1 MQNINLKTKIII
13 AVGAII
19 IAITVGIYFY
29 KTTKDN
35 SEIEITEDNFAT
47 NTAVEN
53 SNETVEENNTIV
65 VHITGEENN
74 TIVVHITGEVNY
86 PGVVVLKEGARVVDA
101 IEAGGGETDKADLGS
116 LNLAYMLSDGE
127 KIYVPNKEET
137 SQENQEREYITSA
150 KADLE
155 QSENGA
161 KSTGTNFKINI
172 NTAKQEELTQITG
185 VGEST
190 AKKII
195 EYRTQNGKFKS
206 IEDIKN
212 IPGIGDSKFNAMKEE
227 ITVN

>member
-35 SEIEITEDNFAT
+35 SEIEITEDNLTT

-53 SNETVEENNTIV
+53 SNETV
-65 VHITGEENN
+65 EENN

>member
-1 MQNINLKTKIII
+1 MQNINLKNKIII
-13 AVGAII
+13 AVGVII

-29 KTTKDN
+29 RTTKDD
-35 SEIEITEDNFAT
+35 SEIEITEDNLTT

-53 SNETVEENNTIV
+53 NNEIVEEENNTIV
-65 VHITGEENN
+65 VHITGE
-74 TIVVHITGEVNY
+74 INY

-101 IEAGGGETDKADLGS
+101 IEAGGGETDEADLSS

-137 SQENQEREYITSA
+137 SQESQEREYITSA
-150 KADLE
+150 KDNSE

-185 VGEST
+185 IGEST

>member
-1 MQNINLKTKIII
+1 MQNINLKNKIII

-35 SEIEITEDNFAT
+35 SEIEITEDNLTT

-53 SNETVEENNTIV
+53 NNEIVEEENNTIV
-65 VHITGEENN
+65 VHITGE
-74 TIVVHITGEVNY
+74 INY

-101 IEAGGGETDKADLGS
+101 IEAGGGETDEADLSS

-137 SQENQEREYITSA
+137 SQESQEREYITSA
-150 KADLE
+150 KDNSE

-185 VGEST
+185 IGEST

>member
-1 MQNINLKTKIII
+1 MQNINLKNKIII
-13 AVGAII
+13 AVGVII

-29 KTTKDN
+29 RTTKDD
-35 SEIEITEDNFAT
+35 SEIEITEDNLTT

-53 SNETVEENNTIV
+53 NNEIVEEENNTIV
-65 VHITGEENN
+65 VHITGE
-74 TIVVHITGEVNY
+74 INY

-101 IEAGGGETDKADLGS
+101 IEAGGGETDEADLSS

-137 SQENQEREYITSA
+137 SQESKEREYITSA
-150 KADLE
+150 KDNSE

-161 KSTGTNFKINI
+161 KSTGINFKINI

-185 VGEST
+185 IGEST

>member
-35 SEIEITEDNFAT
+35 SEIEITEDNLTT

-53 SNETVEENNTIV
+53 SNETVEENNK
-65 VHITGEENN
+65 
-74 TIVVHITGEVNY
+74 IVVHITGEVNY

-101 IEAGGGETDKADLGS
+101 IEAGGGETDEADLSS

-150 KADLE
+150 KADSE

-161 KSTGTNFKINI
+161 KSTGTNLKINI

>member
-1 MQNINLKTKIII
+1 MQNINLKNKIII
-13 AVGAII
+13 AVGVII

-35 SEIEITEDNFAT
+35 SEIEITEDNLTT

-53 SNETVEENNTIV
+53 SNETVEENNK
-65 VHITGEENN
+65 
-74 TIVVHITGEVNY
+74 IVVHITGEVNY

-101 IEAGGGETDKADLGS
+101 IEAGGGETDEADLSS

-127 KIYVPNKEET
+127 KIYVPNKEEI
-137 SQENQEREYITSA
+137 SQKNLEREYITSA
-150 KADLE
+150 KDDSE

-185 VGEST
+185 IGEST

>member
-1 MQNINLKTKIII
+1 MQNINLKNKIII

-35 SEIEITEDNFAT
+35 SEIEITEDNLTT

-53 SNETVEENNTIV
+53 NNEIVE
-65 VHITGEENN
+65 EENN

-101 IEAGGGETDKADLGS
+101 IEAGGGETDEADLSS

-137 SQENQEREYITSA
+137 SQESQEREYITSA
-150 KADLE
+150 KDNSE

-185 VGEST
+185 IGEST

>member
-35 SEIEITEDNFAT
+35 SEIEITEDNLTT

-53 SNETVEENNTIV
+53 SNETV
-65 VHITGEENN
+65 EENN

-101 IEAGGGETDKADLGS
+101 IEAGGGETDEADLSS

-150 KADLE
+150 KDDSE

-161 KSTGTNFKINI
+161 KSTGTNLKINI

>member
-1 MQNINLKTKIII
+1 MQNMNLKTKIII

-29 KTTKDN
+29 KTTQDN
-35 SEIEITEDNFAT
+35 SEVEITEDNFAT

-53 SNETVEENNTIV
+53 SNEAV
-65 VHITGEENN
+65 EENN

>member
-29 KTTKDN
+29 RTTKDN
-35 SEIEITEDNFAT
+35 SEIEITEDNLTT

-53 SNETVEENNTIV
+53 SNETVEENNK
-65 VHITGEENN
+65 
-74 TIVVHITGEVNY
+74 IVVHITGEVNY
-86 PGVVVLKEGARVVDA
+86 PGIVVLKEGARVVDA
-101 IEAGGGETDKADLGS
+101 IEAGGGETDEADLSS
-116 LNLAYMLSDGE
+116 LNLAYILSDGE

-137 SQENQEREYITSA
+137 SQESQGREYITSA
-150 KADLE
+150 KDNSE

-185 VGEST
+185 IGDST

>member
-1 MQNINLKTKIII
+1 MQNINLKNKIII
-13 AVGAII
+13 AVGVII

-29 KTTKDN
+29 RTTKDD
-35 SEIEITEDNFAT
+35 SEIEITEDNLTT

-53 SNETVEENNTIV
+53 SNETV
-65 VHITGEENN
+65 EENN

-101 IEAGGGETDKADLGS
+101 IEAGGGETDEADLSS

-137 SQENQEREYITSA
+137 SQESQEREYITSA
-150 KADLE
+150 KDNSE

-185 VGEST
+185 IGEST

>member
-1 MQNINLKTKIII
+1 MQNINLKNKIII
-13 AVGAII
+13 AVGVII

-29 KTTKDN
+29 RTTKDN
-35 SEIEITEDNFAT
+35 SEIEITEDNLTT

-53 SNETVEENNTIV
+53 NNEIVE
-65 VHITGEENN
+65 EENN

-101 IEAGGGETDKADLGS
+101 IEAGGGETDEADLSS

-137 SQENQEREYITSA
+137 SQESQEREYITSA
-150 KADLE
+150 KDNSE

-185 VGEST
+185 IGEST

>member
-1 MQNINLKTKIII
+1 MQNINLKNKIII
-13 AVGAII
+13 AVGVII

-29 KTTKDN
+29 RTTKDN
-35 SEIEITEDNFAT
+35 SEIEITEDNLTT

-53 SNETVEENNTIV
+53 NNEIVEEENNTIV
-65 VHITGEENN
+65 VHITGE
-74 TIVVHITGEVNY
+74 INY

-101 IEAGGGETDKADLGS
+101 IEAGGGETDEADLSS

-137 SQENQEREYITSA
+137 SQESQEREYITSA
-150 KADLE
+150 KDNSE

-185 VGEST
+185 IGEST

>member
-1 MQNINLKTKIII
+1 MQNINLKNKIII
-13 AVGAII
+13 AVGVII

-29 KTTKDN
+29 RTTKDN
-35 SEIEITEDNFAT
+35 SEIEITEDNLTT

-53 SNETVEENNTIV
+53 NNEIVEENNTIV
-65 VHITGEENN
+65 VHITGE
-74 TIVVHITGEVNY
+74 INY

-101 IEAGGGETDKADLGS
+101 IEAGGGETDEADLSS

-137 SQENQEREYITSA
+137 SQESQEREYITSA
-150 KADLE
+150 KDNSE

-185 VGEST
+185 IGEST

>member
-35 SEIEITEDNFAT
+35 SEIEITEDNLTT

-53 SNETVEENNTIV
+53 SNETV
-65 VHITGEENN
+65 EENN

-101 IEAGGGETDKADLGS
+101 IEAGGGETDGADLSS

-137 SQENQEREYITSA
+137 SRESQEREYITSA
-150 KADLE
+150 KDNSE

>member
-1 MQNINLKTKIII
+1 MQNINLKNKIII

-35 SEIEITEDNFAT
+35 SEIEITEDNLTT

-53 SNETVEENNTIV
+53 SNETV
-65 VHITGEENN
+65 EENN

-101 IEAGGGETDKADLGS
+101 IEAGGGETDEADLSS

-137 SQENQEREYITSA
+137 SQESQEREYITSA
-150 KADLE
+150 KYNSE

-185 VGEST
+185 IGEST

>member
-1 MQNINLKTKIII
+1 MQNINLKNKIII
-13 AVGAII
+13 AVGVII

-35 SEIEITEDNFAT
+35 SEIEITEDNLTT

-53 SNETVEENNTIV
+53 SNETV
-65 VHITGEENN
+65 EENN

-101 IEAGGGETDKADLGS
+101 IEAGGGETDEADLSS

-137 SQENQEREYITSA
+137 SQESQEREYITSA
-150 KADLE
+150 KDNSE

-185 VGEST
+185 IGEST

>member
-1 MQNINLKTKIII
+1 MQNINLKNKIII
-13 AVGAII
+13 AVGVII

-29 KTTKDN
+29 RTTKDN
-35 SEIEITEDNFAT
+35 SEIEITEDNLTT

-53 SNETVEENNTIV
+53 NNEIVEEENNTIV
-65 VHITGEENN
+65 VHITGE
-74 TIVVHITGEVNY
+74 INY

-101 IEAGGGETDKADLGS
+101 IEAGGGETDKADLSS

-137 SQENQEREYITSA
+137 SQESQGREYITSA
-150 KADLE
+150 KDNSE

-185 VGEST
+185 IGEST

-195 EYRTQNGKFKS
+195 EYRTKNGKFKS

>member
-29 KTTKDN
+29 RTTKDN
-35 SEIEITEDNFAT
+35 SEIEITEDNLTT

-53 SNETVEENNTIV
+53 SNETVEENNK
-65 VHITGEENN
+65 
-74 TIVVHITGEVNY
+74 IVVHITGEVNY

-101 IEAGGGETDKADLGS
+101 IEAGGGETDEADLSS

-137 SQENQEREYITSA
+137 SQESQEREYITSA
-150 KADLE
+150 KADSE

-161 KSTGTNFKINI
+161 KSTGTNLKINI

>member
-1 MQNINLKTKIII
+1 MQNINLKNKIII
-13 AVGAII
+13 AVGVII

-29 KTTKDN
+29 RTTKDD
-35 SEIEITEDNFAT
+35 SEIEITEDNLTT

-53 SNETVEENNTIV
+53 NNEIVEEENNTIV
-65 VHITGEENN
+65 VHITGE
-74 TIVVHITGEVNY
+74 INY
-86 PGVVVLKEGARVVDA
+86 PGVVVLKEGARVIDA
-101 IEAGGGETDKADLGS
+101 IEAGGGETDEADLSS

-137 SQENQEREYITSA
+137 SQESQEREYITSA
-150 KADLE
+150 KDNSE

-185 VGEST
+185 IGEST

>member
-1 MQNINLKTKIII
+1 MQNINLKNKIII
-13 AVGAII
+13 AVGVII

-35 SEIEITEDNFAT
+35 SEIEIAEDNFAT

-53 SNETVEENNTIV
+53 NNEIVE
-65 VHITGEENN
+65 EENN

-101 IEAGGGETDKADLGS
+101 IEAGGGETDEADLSS

-127 KIYVPNKEET
+127 KIYVPNKEEI
-137 SQENQEREYITSA
+137 SQKNLEREYITSA
-150 KADLE
+150 KDDSE

-185 VGEST
+185 IGEST